1 MNCPHCQKELPENH
15 SAEGCPFCGQNAP
28 PQKIDSVDPGE
39 KLLAPVKFRVVVFF
53 LVLLGPPVLT
63 MISALLIHAQNQ
75 SGSVVIGFFGGGAT
89 GIACGIM
96 LGLRLGRTLP
106 ARVALCLLFAA
117 VMTFVCIMLCFI
129 GCSLGG
135 YQIKID

>member
-15 SAEGCPFCGQNAP
+15 SVESCPFCGQNAP
-28 PQKIDSVDPGE
+28 PQKIDGVGPGE
-39 KLLAPVKFRVVVFF
+39 TLLAPVKFRAVVFF
-53 LVLLGPPVLT
+53 LVLLGPPILT
-63 MISALLIHAQNQ
+63 MISARLIHAQDQ
-75 SGSVVIGFFGGGAT
+75 SISVGIGLFGGGAA

-96 LGLRLGRTLP
+96 LGLRLGSTLP
-106 ARVALCLLFAA
+106 ARIALCLLFVA

-135 YQIKID
+135 YQLKID